1 MNASSRY
8 YSAHLFPCSGSIFPV
23 YSLVSFH
30 NPFTSIYIQAETT
43 KAHRI
48 CSYTQSCKN
57 SCITHTAYYSSEYLH
72 LDPLKTRQMVILFSQ
87 KILESKAKKG
97 VEDITRLSCIILIF
111 WVEKH
116 QDFSPRPLKKDLE
129 LQLHCD
135 LMGAK
140 ALKLAAHPLSLL
152 VQATLTP
159 LNSHKQ
165 NILLP
170 NHSYL

>member
-1 MNASSRY
+1 
-8 YSAHLFPCSGSIFPV
+8 
-23 YSLVSFH
+23 
-30 NPFTSIYIQAETT
+30 
-43 KAHRI
+43 
-48 CSYTQSCKN
+48 
-57 SCITHTAYYSSEYLH
+57 
-72 LDPLKTRQMVILFSQ
+72 MVILFSQ